1 MQLIRVL
8 IELQEGMESGQLPD
22 SWEWIEVME
31 PISWLL
37 VCLER
42 EAEIDLLELRKSME
56 SGKLRNLSDCI
67 EVMAPISWLLPCLE
81 REAEI
86 MKGT

>member
-1 MQLIRVL
+1 MMELI
-8 IELQEGMESGQLPD
+8 SG
-22 SWEWIEVME
+22 
-31 PISWLL
+31 LL

-42 EAEIDLLELRKSME
+42 EAEVDLLELRKSME
-56 SGKLRNLSDCI
+56 SGKPRDSSDRI
-67 EVMAPISWLLPCLE
+67 EVTAPISWLLCLE

>member
-1 MQLIRVL
+1 
-8 IELQEGMESGQLPD
+8 MESGKPPD

-42 EAEIDLLELRKSME
+42 EAEVDLLELGKSME
-56 SGKLRNLSDCI
+56 SGKPRDSSDRI

>member
-1 MQLIRVL
+1 
-8 IELQEGMESGQLPD
+8 MESGKLPE

-42 EAEIDLLELRKSME
+42 EAEVELLELREGME
-56 SGKLRNLSDCI
+56 SGKAPDLWQRI
-67 EVMAPISWLLPCLE
+67 EVMEPISWLLACLE

-86 MKGT
+86 VKGT